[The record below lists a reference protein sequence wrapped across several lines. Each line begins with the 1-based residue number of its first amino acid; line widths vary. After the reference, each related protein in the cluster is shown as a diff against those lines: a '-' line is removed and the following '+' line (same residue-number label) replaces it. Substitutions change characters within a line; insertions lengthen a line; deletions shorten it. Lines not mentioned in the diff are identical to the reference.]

1 MTILLPD
8 WPKCNDEKKEK
19 TMVII
24 SDVTYPPESTKE
36 IAKRYL
42 KAPVL
47 PEFLNKKGPYVSA
60 SKIGGM
66 HSITFY
72 ELENERLAEGLKAI
86 GESLAIY
93 FGVPGYKYDLKPYFE
108 LEEGLEILGL

>member
-1 MTILLPD
+1 
-8 WPKCNDEKKEK
+8 
-19 TMVII
+19 MVII

-47 PEFLNKKGPYVSA
+47 PEYLTKKGPYVCG
-60 SKIGGM
+60 SKTGGM
-66 HSITFY
+66 NSITFY
-72 ELENERLAEGLKAI
+72 ELESDRLAEGLKAI
-86 GESLAIY
+86 AESLAIY

-108 LEEGLEILGL
+108 LEEGLDILGL